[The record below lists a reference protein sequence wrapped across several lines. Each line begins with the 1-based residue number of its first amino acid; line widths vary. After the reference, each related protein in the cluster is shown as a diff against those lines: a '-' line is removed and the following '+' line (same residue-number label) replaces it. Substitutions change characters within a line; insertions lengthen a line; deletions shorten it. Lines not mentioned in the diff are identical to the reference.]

1 MSKAIPVHIYFA
13 LDRSGSMASI
23 ADDVIGGFN
32 RFVAEQQG
40 QDGKCRLT
48 MIQFDSNDRHEVLY
62 DAVKIA
68 DVTPLTAETFQP
80 RGGTPLLD
88 AEGWLIN
95 KAIEREQARK
105 VEEKKAEAILFV
117 TFTDGMENQSR
128 EWTKGGLTA
137 AKASAEERGWA
148 FTYLG
153 CGHDA
158 YGQATRF
165 GTNAAAVQ
173 SFAGDSQGVS
183 ATYTSLS
190 DATRSMRGRASKG
203 MRTASAQV
211 YEGVGKGGE
220 VDAKNRGMVTSK

>member
-1 MSKAIPVHIYFA
+1 MSKPIPVHIYFA

-23 ADDVIGGFN
+23 ANDVIGGFN
-32 RFVAEQQG
+32 RFLAEQQE

-48 MIQFDSNDRHEVLY
+48 MIQFDSQDRNEVLY
-62 DAVKIA
+62 DGVKIA
-68 DVTPLTAETFQP
+68 EASPLTATTFVP

-105 VEEKKAEAILFV
+105 ADDKTAEAILFV
-117 TFTDGMENQSR
+117 TFTDGEENQSR
-128 EWTKGGLTA
+128 EWTKQGLSA
-137 AKASAEERGWA
+137 AKAAAEERGWA

-158 YGQATRF
+158 YGQSRSI

-173 SFAGDSQGVS
+173 SFAADGLGVQ

-190 DATRSMRGRASKG
+190 DSTRG
-203 MRTASAQV
+203 MRSRAAKGIRTTSANL
-211 YEGVGKGGE
+211 YSETGKGGE
-220 VDAKNRGMVTSK
+220 ADAKKRGMVTSK

>member
-1 MSKAIPVHIYFA
+1 MSKPIPVHIYFC

-23 ADDVIGGFN
+23 SDDVIGGFN
-32 RFVAEQQG
+32 RFVEEQQG
-40 QDGKCRLT
+40 QEGKCRLT
-48 MIQFDSNDRHEVLY
+48 MIQFDNQDRHEVLY
-62 DAVKIA
+62 DAVKID
-68 DVTPLTAETFQP
+68 DVTPLTRDTFVP

-95 KAIEREQARK
+95 KGIEREQARK
-105 VEEKKAEAILFV
+105 ADEKKAEAILFV
-117 TFTDGMENQSR
+117 TFTDGQENQSN
-128 EWTKGGLTA
+128 EWTKEALTA

-165 GTNAAAVQ
+165 GTKAAAVQ
-173 SFAGDSQGVS
+173 SFAGDSQGVN
-183 ATYTSLS
+183 ATYDSLS
-190 DATRSMRGRASKG
+190 LASTNLRGRAAKG

-211 YEGVGKGGE
+211 YEETGKGGE
-220 VDAKNRGMVTSK
+220 EDAKERAAV